1 MNKLLYTFLF
11 VFGLSL
17 SQKICVAQTT
27 EEKPSKKI
35 KDPKD
40 RIVVDL
46 NYDGWLNI
54 PQGIAQKAYSLGGN
68 AYFIWDYPV
77 GYGPFSLAFGGGFST
92 HNVHSNGQITYSV
105 DGKYT
110 SLTPITTPYKTNKL
124 SCNYFEIPL
133 ELRMRTG
140 NGHKFKM
147 AIGGKIGYMYNIHT
161 KEVDDDGKRKVY
173 WIKNVNPW
181 RYGVTFRIGYD
192 KINLQG
198 FYSLSELFLK
208 GKGEPNLIPYSI
220 GIGLL
225 LY

>member
-1 MNKLLYTFLF
+1 MKKIFFACFYVLGF
-11 VFGLSL
+11 VFPSTN
-17 SQKICVAQTT
+17 SVAQTT
-27 EEKPSKKI
+27 EEKQPKKI
-35 KDPKD
+35 KEPKD

-54 PQGIAQKAYSLGGN
+54 PQGIAQKAFSIGGN

-77 GYGPFSLAFGGGFST
+77 GYGPFSIAFGGGIST
-92 HNVHSNGQITYSV
+92 HNVHSNGRVTYSV
-105 DGKYT
+105 DGNYT
-110 SLTPITTPYKTNKL
+110 SLTPLTTPYKKNKL
-124 SCNYFEIPL
+124 SCNYFEVPL

-147 AIGGKIGYMYNIHT
+147 AFGGKIGYLYNIHT

-208 GKGEPNLIPYSI
+208 GKGEPNVIPYSL